1 LYKFHVEGNTALPDP
16 GYTPYYDQKF
26 FNIIR
31 FVKDKT
37 PLNPVYMS
45 VKEWYL
51 LLLEQNV
58 TKREVDQEGRLEL
71 IPCRVE
77 ERNP

>member
-1 LYKFHVEGNTALPDP
+1 M
-16 GYTPYYDQKF
+16 
-26 FNIIR
+26 
-31 FVKDKT
+31 KDKT
-37 PLNPVYMS
+37 PFNPVYVS

-58 TKREVDQEGRLEL
+58 TKREVDQEGRMEL

-77 ERNP
+77 EKYPEVFWSEK